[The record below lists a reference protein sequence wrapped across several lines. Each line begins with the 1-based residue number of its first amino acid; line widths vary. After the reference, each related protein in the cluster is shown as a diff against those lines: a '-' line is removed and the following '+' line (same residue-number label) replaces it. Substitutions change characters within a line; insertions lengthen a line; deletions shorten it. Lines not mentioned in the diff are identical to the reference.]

1 MQYECNYNH
10 NLCILVQ
17 FPVPRLFV
25 QVTCVRHLRC
35 RLQARLAIA
44 DTDLLFFFLRALL
57 LTHFRETD
65 FFMGP
70 HILTELEGI
79 ICKKKSIFFFIATP
93 KPSQTKSQ
101 NPKSQNPNPNPGLGG
116 FIITLNRYRRYYYYY
131 YYYRRR
137 RVLFEFSDF
146 HYSYPNQI
154 WNLSFWRQS
163 RHLTS
168 TSPSP
173 LPPPPRPIWIFR
185 LPVFKS
191 QPNLKLKL
199 LKAI

>member
-79 ICKKKSIFFFIATP
+79 ICKKKSIFF
-93 KPSQTKSQ
+93 
-101 NPKSQNPNPNPGLGG
+101 
-116 FIITLNRYRRYYYYY
+116 
-131 YYYRRR
+131 
-137 RVLFEFSDF
+137 LFEFLLQPAFGRSRLYQPYSLE
-146 HYSYPNQI
+146 YSYTYSTMYIYTDLRVTLVLEMWWPTLILRRGIVLYVLQI
-154 WNLSFWRQS
+154 SMVRRYILY
-163 RHLTS
+163 
-168 TSPSP
+168 
-173 LPPPPRPIWIFR
+173 IFIIY
-185 LPVFKS
+185 S
-191 QPNLKLKL
+191 
-199 LKAI
+199 